1 MLRPEQSGPAD
12 YSLEKIMFVIKIV
25 RNVSY
30 VNIFETLHTIGA
42 QRGSVGL
49 QLIWL
54 DAIVILM
61 FLIAF
66 FHVHKLSNHFY
77 RSIWPI
83 WK

>member
-25 RNVSY
+25 RNVY

-42 QRGSVGL
+42 QRGSV

-77 RSIWPI
+77 RSI
-83 WK
+83 